1 MSHRPTSQ
9 ASSQA
14 EISGQ
19 KEGAVLRAA
28 PSARPVDLRWTTGTM
43 PPMRSP
49 IHLEVNDPQSTL
61 RVSGTYHHLSRV
73 KIHDVGNTLSADLQP
88 GGILTIN
95 DRQFDLFEAH
105 CHTPSEHT
113 IRGTPAD
120 LELHLVHQDSAGKIA
135 VIGLLFDRAPGT
147 HAVDVLITPPPT
159 SAPLDEPLGIRHLL
173 PEGSRRFVYT
183 GTRTTPPLTQG
194 VQWVVYE
201 EVQSVGADALAAFSG
216 RYGPNNHPIQ
226 PLNGRSVSLI

>member
-1 MSHRPTSQ
+1 
-9 ASSQA
+9 
-14 EISGQ
+14 
-19 KEGAVLRAA
+19 
-28 PSARPVDLRWTTGTM
+28 M

-49 IHLEVNDPQSTL
+49 IHLEATEPQPAQ
-61 RVSGTYHHLSRV
+61 RVSEMYHHLSRV
-73 KIHDVGNTLSADLQP
+73 SLRDVGNTLSADIQP

-95 DRQFDLFEAH
+95 DRQFSLFDAH

-120 LELHLVHQDSAGKIA
+120 LELHLVHQDSTGAIA
-135 VIGLLFDRAPGT
+135 VIGILFDRAPGA
-147 HAVDVLITPPPT
+147 HPVDVLITSPAT
-159 SAPLDEPLGIRHLL
+159 AAALDEPISVAGLL

-183 GTRTTPPLTQG
+183 GTRTTPPLTKG

-201 EVQSVGADALAAFSG
+201 DVQSVGIDSLEAFAD

-226 PLNGRSVSLI
+226 PSDDRPVSLI